1 MVTRQTIMFLPAD
14 GEWQNFLP
22 IEMRYEHIRSIA
34 AYNDA
39 SVFVFTKRPRF
50 SKQCSSFTG
59 SSSDEASRSNL
70 STTEQAVGEGGETLE
85 PLLQENEIFLCCSVQ
100 RNSLAPG
107 SPVGSTI
114 CSSGAQWLII
124 SRQRIQDLND
134 FLVSCNLGFATVI
147 SMEDESDNDGEG
159 LRKKDAVEALGALIP
174 RRMTQHF
181 RHQDPTKAR
190 QRSYIGRSLGR
201 LIQRTS
207 STKHKT
213 AGSGTISSRR
223 RPLSVGCSEEL
234 FSDHAAVEMVSPSN
248 NTGDE
253 TESAVFGQSS
263 SSTPSFADE
272 KEVFDMLRQ
281 TSLEWELVSK
291 QELSQRN
298 AGGETES
305 EADRSE
311 TTNSTQFPHLSPPNS
326 LAQSRI
332 LSSQAQIQDLF
343 EAIPMRVQSFD
354 WFLTFSTEEHG
365 FSLKTLYRRCD
376 NFKCSDLLTSFDTD
390 AAQTAGDF
398 EERTAVSKMRSL
410 SFNQENQPCVLL
422 IRDTTDCIMGAYL
435 SSHPHLSQGAFYGTG
450 ETFVFHWTMPDVS
463 PCEEEI
469 LTEENAG
476 AASKIDIPN
485 FKKYSWSQK
494 NSFFISS
501 EPEALIIGC
510 SNASPALWID
520 GDLHRGRSQA
530 CETFDSPQL
539 IPGGDFCI
547 HTVEL
552 WSLS

>member
-1 MVTRQTIMFLPAD
+1 M
-14 GEWQNFLP
+14 
-22 IEMRYEHIRSIA
+22 
-34 AYNDA
+34 
-39 SVFVFTKRPRF
+39 
-50 SKQCSSFTG
+50 
-59 SSSDEASRSNL
+59 
-70 STTEQAVGEGGETLE
+70 
-85 PLLQENEIFLCCSVQ
+85 LQENEIFLCCSVQ

-124 SRQRIQDLND
+124 SRQRSVIVAGDANHDCKSHINHHLNLFELKGLKFSRIQDLND

-422 IRDTTDCIMGAYL
+422 IRDTTDC
-435 SSHPHLSQGAFYGTG
+435 
-450 ETFVFHWTMPDVS
+450 VS
-463 PCEEEI
+463 
-469 LTEENAG
+469 
-476 AASKIDIPN
+476 
-485 FKKYSWSQK
+485 
-494 NSFFISS
+494 
-501 EPEALIIGC
+501 
-510 SNASPALWID
+510 ASPALWID